1 MADTQN
7 YNWENFYPEGLSWR
21 VDLPVKTLPD
31 FFDAQTDRYGSRVF
45 LNFLGKEWTYAQS
58 RDITD
63 KIADGLQKMGVQKG
77 SKVGLFLPNTPYSVW
92 FYYGILKAGGTVVN
106 YNPLYTAKELIHQVE
121 DSETDFMVT
130 VNLNQLTDKLD
141 QVLER
146 SRLQKIIVC
155 PFADILPLP
164 VKWIFPIV
172 KFRDIA
178 RIQADDS
185 HVPFD
190 KLIKKSN
197 GHYTAVLN
205 DPTEDT
211 AVLQYTGG
219 TTGTPKG
226 AMLTHQNIYAN
237 AAQVG
242 LWMSPLLEDDR
253 QLSMVGVLPFF
264 HVFAM
269 TAVMNMSLYHGMRI
283 LLQPNFELKKVL
295 KLVDR
300 EKPDLFAG
308 VPAIYNAIAKYP
320 KIDCYDFSSVKF
332 CISGGAALPAEIK
345 QRFETVTKCPNLAE
359 GYGLTEAS
367 PVTNCNPV
375 RGNVKT
381 GTIGLPLPDTIIE
394 IIDQEDGET
403 VLPTGEKGEVCITGP
418 QVMKGYYNQP
428 EETDNVFRNG
438 RLHTGDIGYIDDE
451 GYVTLVDRIKDLILV
466 RGYNVYPSQIEEA
479 IYQHPAIEEC
489 IVAGVPDEERGETVW
504 AWVTLEKG
512 KTLTEN
518 ELKEYLKPSLSPI
531 ELPRKVIIRTEAL
544 PKTPVGKLSRKDL
557 LEEEGIKRA

>member
-1 MADTQN
+1 MTDAQP

-21 VDLPVKTLPD
+21 VDLPVKTLSE
-31 FFDAQTDRYGSRVF
+31 FFDEQTDRYGNRPF
-45 LNFLGKEWTYAQS
+45 LNFLGKEWSYAES
-58 RDITD
+58 RAITD

-77 SKVGLFLPNTPYSVW
+77 CKVGLFLPNTPYAVW
-92 FYYGILKAGGTVVN
+92 FYYGIIKAGGTVVN

-130 VNLNQLTDKLD
+130 VNLKQLTGKLD
-141 QVLER
+141 QVLEQ
-146 SRLQKIIVC
+146 SRLQKMIVC
-155 PFADILPLP
+155 PFGDILPVP
-164 VKWIFPIV
+164 VKWLFPIV

-178 RIQADDS
+178 RVKADET
-185 HVPFD
+185 HVLYD
-190 KLIKKSN
+190 NLVKTN
-197 GHYTAVLN
+197 GHYTAVLAN
-205 DPTEDT
+205 ATEDT

-242 LWMSPLLEDDR
+242 LWMSPLLEENR

-283 LLQPNFELKKVL
+283 LLQPKFELKKVL

-320 KIDCYDFSSVKF
+320 KINRYDFSSVKF
-332 CISGGAALPAEIK
+332 CISGGAPLPAEVK
-345 QRFETVTKCPNLAE
+345 KRFEDMTKCPNLAE

-375 RGNVKT
+375 RGKVKT

-403 VLPTGEKGEVCITGP
+403 VLPGGEKGEVCIIGP
-418 QVMKGYYNQP
+418 QVMKGYYNKP
-428 EETDNVFRNG
+428 DETAEVFRNG
-438 RLHTGDIGYIDDE
+438 RL
-451 GYVTLVDRIKDLILV
+451 
-466 RGYNVYPSQIEEA
+466 
-479 IYQHPAIEEC
+479 
-489 IVAGVPDEERGETVW
+489 
-504 AWVTLEKG
+504 
-512 KTLTEN
+512 
-518 ELKEYLKPSLSPI
+518 
-531 ELPRKVIIRTEAL
+531 
-544 PKTPVGKLSRKDL
+544 
-557 LEEEGIKRA
+557 